1 MWNTPQQ
8 LCLFQQ
14 YCYFFLRTCK
24 HPGRE
29 GAETAACQP
38 LSTSIPAPFLI
49 CWVWVPSGL
58 LMELGHEHS
67 KPTAIICVW
76 SAPCSHRAAQK
87 TRLEGRIA
95 TAPWKSLVSVA
106 SCCSLLLILSY
117 CYYNR
122 LAWAFTLCWVCFL
135 TLCSSSVVPPQQWSS
150 RGGSKVGVRVRMGH
164 SVTPGCP
171 CSPPLLT
178 LTPLRGWASS
188 KEQPRAPCSSHAR
201 ADQAL
206 AHLWSQLKLKKNF
219 KVKEQH
225 ISVSTQALC

>member
-49 CWVWVPSGL
+49 CWVWGAPSGF

-67 KPTAIICVW
+67 RTTAIICVW
-76 SAPCSHRAAQK
+76 SAPCNHRAAQK
-87 TRLEGRIA
+87 TRLEVRIA

-117 CYYNR
+117 CYYNG

-135 TLCSSSVVPPQQWSS
+135 TLSSSSVVPPHQWSS
-150 RGGSKVGVRVRMGH
+150 RGGSKLGVRVRMGH
-164 SVTPGCP
+164 SVTPGCL
-171 CSPPLLT
+171 CPLLSWPW
-178 LTPLRGWASS
+178 PLSGAELPPRSS
-188 KEQPRAPCSSHAR
+188 PVLPAAPMPGQAR
-201 ADQAL
+201 L
-206 AHLWSQLKLKKNF
+206 
-219 KVKEQH
+219 
-225 ISVSTQALC
+225 